1 VRAGCRVKELPIHFV
16 DRFVGKSK
24 MDGRIAR
31 EALLLVPKLRG
42 RVPKRRA
49 R

>member
-1 VRAGCRVKELPIHFV
+1 
-16 DRFVGKSK
+16 